1 MLCMRLT
8 CGWCEL
14 LFDTCGVNM
23 KRVVLC
29 ASIALSM
36 LSAQGI
42 RAADLRVEQRKAGT
56 SKGAEIGRRLE
67 IRVEDGEWGGA
78 KPEEI
83 EALLYAVADTLL
95 THFPERQLN
104 PIIVS
109 PTRQGPIVFYQKG
122 PKNEYQVH
130 LAAKGQRWAEYIYE
144 FSHELFH
151 ILAHYENHAPP
162 SSTSN
167 LWFEEAL
174 CESVSLYSL
183 RQLSASWERLPP
195 RQEWAGYAPTLRR
208 FAGRVLNE
216 PHRRLPAGTSLAQ
229 WFRENGP
236 LLLENPH
243 LRGKN
248 ELIANLFL
256 PVLEHN
262 QDWQAVGFLNPE
274 AIQGNMG
281 FYDYLASWHS
291 RTPPEH
297 QEFTRLAMRMFH
309 FDVPETTRYQ
319 LAKVG
324 TQAPASGRPGAAQ
337 QLLGAA
343 GPTRE

>member
-1 MLCMRLT
+1 
-8 CGWCEL
+8 
-14 LFDTCGVNM
+14 M

-36 LSAQGI
+36 LSAQGV
-42 RAADLRVEQRKAGT
+42 RAADIKVDHQKKAGN
-56 SKGAEIGRRLE
+56 SKGVESSPRLA
-67 IRVEDGEWGGA
+67 IRVEEGEWGGA

-83 EALLYAVADTLL
+83 ETLLYAVADTLL
-95 THFPERQLN
+95 RHFPERQLN

-151 ILAHYENHAPP
+151 ILANYENHAPP
-162 SSTSN
+162 KNASH
-167 LWFEEAL
+167 LWFEETL
-174 CESVSLYSL
+174 CETVSLYTL
-183 RQLSASWERLPP
+183 RQLSARWERSPP
-195 RQEWAGYAPTLRR
+195 RPEWAGYASTLSR

-216 PHRRLPAGTSLAQ
+216 PHRQLPANMSLAQ

-256 PVLEHN
+256 PILEHN

-274 AIQGNMG
+274 VMQGTMG
-281 FYDYLASWHS
+281 FYDYLANWHS

-309 FDVPETTRYQ
+309 FDAPETAEYK

-324 TQAPASGRPGAAQ
+324 TQAPASDRPGVAQ

-343 GPTRE
+343 GSSRE